1 MGEDFIPS
9 PFFYF
14 YKTNKLD
21 IRILCNILKPKILG
35 IFTFLKSKIFGRRDN
50 LFKKLPSLINF
61 PKMEEEI
68 LKFWKDNDIFKKSLE
83 IRKGSPRFN
92 FYEGP
97 PTANGKPH
105 AGHVLPRI
113 YKDLFPRYKTMQGFY
128 VPRKAGWDTHG
139 LPVELEVEKELG
151 INSKQEIEK
160 YGIEEFN
167 KKCKESVFRYE
178 KEWRNFTERIGF
190 WIDMDN
196 PYITLSNDYIESV
209 WWLLKKIWEKGL
221 LYRGHKI
228 VPWCPRCETAL
239 SDHEVAQGYKE
250 TEDPSIYVKFKVK
263 DQENTYFLAW
273 TTTPWT
279 LISNV
284 ALAVHPEEDY
294 VKLKINDE
302 YYILAEKRIPYV
314 FHETNYEIV
323 ETKKGKELE
332 RIHYEPLFTF
342 LPIDKDSHYVVLGE
356 FVTLED
362 GTGIVHI
369 APAFG
374 DEDFQVGKKYDLPF
388 LQPVD
393 QNGRFIK
400 EVTPWA
406 GMFIKKADPL
416 IIENLKERNLL
427 YKEEKYTHTYPF
439 CWRCD
444 TPLIYYARASW
455 YIKTT
460 AVKENLIKNN
470 KKINWYPEYIKDG
483 RFGNWLANNI
493 DWSLSRERYWG
504 TPLPIW
510 ICDSCGHEECIGS
523 YKELGIEN
531 MENFDP
537 HKPYIDKIT
546 LKCPKCDGVMH
557 RVPEVIDCWFDSGA
571 MPVAQWHYPFENEE
585 EFKASFPADFI
596 CEAIDQTR
604 GWFYSLLAISTLV
617 FDQPAYKNVLV
628 TELVLDEKGE
638 KMSKHK
644 GNVVD
649 PWLILNKYGADA
661 LRWYIFTVSPPWVPL
676 RFSPDSVNEAL
687 KKFLLTLWNTVSFFS
702 IYAEI
707 DQFDPNENSIPFSEL
722 EDLSDIWLISK
733 LNSLIIKVKEE
744 MEKFNATTAARAI
757 QSFVIDD
764 LSNWYIRLNRER
776 FWKSEKD
783 KDKWSAYTTTFYVL
797 KELSKLL
804 APFIPFTSE
813 KIYQEIVRNV
823 EKNSPESVHLCDY
836 PKENPSL
843 IDKRL
848 EENMDIVR
856 EIVASGR
863 MLRNQANIKI
873 RQPLA
878 KIWIKVDPK
887 LEKDIENLKKYI
899 QQELNIEDV
908 IIGKP
913 EEGEKIL
920 THKEEIFEI
929 SLDTN
934 ITEDLLN
941 KGILREL
948 EHKIQMLRKEA
959 KLDYTDR
966 IKFYYKGSPRIKD
979 ILEKNKSEFAEE
991 ILATEIVEG
1000 YIPEN
1005 TYQKSIKVY
1014 DEEVLIG
1021 FEKV

>member
-1 MGEDFIPS
+1 
-9 PFFYF
+9 
-14 YKTNKLD
+14 
-21 IRILCNILKPKILG
+21 
-35 IFTFLKSKIFGRRDN
+35 
-50 LFKKLPSLINF
+50 
-61 PKMEEEI
+61 MEEEI
-68 LKFWKDNDIFKKSLE
+68 LKFWKDNNTFKKSLE
-83 IRKGSPRFN
+83 NRKGSPRFT

-178 KEWRNFTERIGF
+178 KEWRAFTERIGF

-209 WWLLKKIWEKGL
+209 WWLIKKIWEKGL
-221 LYRGHKI
+221 LYRGYKI

-250 TEDPSIYVKFKVK
+250 TEDPSIFVKFKLK
-263 DQENTYFLAW
+263 DQDNVYLLAW

-294 VKLKINDE
+294 IKIKVENE
-302 YYILAEKRIPYV
+302 YYILAEKRLPYI
-314 FHETNYEIV
+314 FPEETYEVI
-323 ETKKGKELE
+323 ERKKGKELE
-332 RIHYEPLFTF
+332 KNYYEPLFTF
-342 LPIDKDSHYVVLGE
+342 LPVHKDSYYVVLGE

-374 DEDFQVGKKYDLPF
+374 DEDFQIGKKYDLPF

-393 QNGRFIK
+393 QTGKFTK
-400 EVTPWA
+400 EITPWA

-416 IIENLKERNLL
+416 IVEDLKQRNLL
-427 YKEEKYTHTYPF
+427 LKEEKYAHTYPF

-470 KKINWYPEYIKDG
+470 KKINWYPEYIKEG
-483 RFGNWLANNI
+483 RFGNWLENNI

-523 YKELGIEN
+523 YKELGITDTT
-531 MENFDP
+531 NFDP

-546 LKCPKCDGVMH
+546 LKCPKCGGIMY

-585 EFKASFPADFI
+585 EFKVSFPADFI

-617 FDQPAYKNVLV
+617 FDEPAYKNVLV

-661 LRWYIFTVSPPWVPL
+661 LRWYIFTVSPPWIPL
-676 RFSPDSVNEAL
+676 RFSPDAVNESL

-707 DQFDPNENSIPFSEL
+707 DQFNPNLNSVHLKE
-722 EDLSDIWLISK
+722 LSDPSDQWIISR
-733 LNSLIIKVKEE
+733 LNSLIIKVREE
-744 MEKFNATTAARAI
+744 MEKFNATNAARAI

-783 KDKWSAYTTTFYVL
+783 KDKWSAYTVTYTVI
-797 KELSKLL
+797 KELAKLL

-813 KIYQEIVRNV
+813 KIYQEIVRAA
-823 EKNSPESVHLCDY
+823 EKDLPESVHLCDY
-836 PKENPSL
+836 PMENLEL
-843 IDKRL
+843 IDQKL
-848 EENMDIVR
+848 EENMNIVK
-856 EIVASGR
+856 EIVAIGR
-863 MLRNQANIKI
+863 RLRNEANIKI
-873 RQPLA
+873 RQPLS
-878 KIWIKVDPK
+878 KIWVKVDSK

-899 QQELNIEDV
+899 EQELNVEEV
-908 IIGKP
+908 ILEKP
-913 EEGEKIL
+913 EEKEGIL
-920 THKEEIFEI
+920 IHKESTFEI
-929 SLDTN
+929 GLDVTL
-934 ITEDLLN
+934 TEDLLN

-959 KLDYTDR
+959 KLDYADR
-966 IKFYYKGSPRIKD
+966 IRFYYKGSSRIRN
-979 ILEKNKSEFAEE
+979 IIEKNKEEFAEE
-991 ILATEIVEG
+991 ILAIELIEG
-1000 YIPEN
+1000 TIPESAF
-1005 TYQKSIKVY
+1005 QKTIKVY
-1014 DEEVLIG
+1014 DEEISIG

>member
-1 MGEDFIPS
+1 
-9 PFFYF
+9 
-14 YKTNKLD
+14 
-21 IRILCNILKPKILG
+21 
-35 IFTFLKSKIFGRRDN
+35 
-50 LFKKLPSLINF
+50 
-61 PKMEEEI
+61 MEEEI
-68 LKFWKDNDIFKKSLE
+68 IKFWKDNDIFKKSLE

-196 PYITLSNDYIESV
+196 PYITLSNEYIESV

-221 LYRGHKI
+221 LYRGYKI

-250 TEDPSIYVKFKVK
+250 TEDPSIFVKFKVK
-263 DQENTYFLAW
+263 EQENTYFLAW

-294 VKLKINDE
+294 VKLKVNNE
-302 YYILAEKRIPYV
+302 NYILAEKRVPYV
-314 FHETNYEIV
+314 FQETTYEII
-323 ETKKGKELE
+323 EKKKGKELE
-332 RIHYEPLFTF
+332 KIHYEPLFSF
-342 LPIDKDSHYVVLGE
+342 LPIEKDAHYVVLGE

-374 DEDFQVGKKYDLPF
+374 DEDFQIGKKYDLPF

-406 GMFIKKADPL
+406 GIFIKKADPS
-416 IIENLKERNLL
+416 IIDNLKERNLL

-460 AVKENLIKNN
+460 AVKSNLIKNN
-470 KKINWYPEYIKDG
+470 QKINWYPEYIKDG

-531 MENFDP
+531 TENFDP

-546 LKCPKCDGVMH
+546 LKCPKCGGVMH

-676 RFSPDSVNEAL
+676 RFSPDAVNDAL

-707 DQFDPNENSIPFSEL
+707 DQFNPNDNLVPFSEL
-722 EDLSDIWLISK
+722 EDLSDRWLISR

-744 MEKFNATTAARAI
+744 MEKFNATAAARAI

-783 KDKWSAYTTTFYVL
+783 KDKWSAYTTTFHVL

-813 KIYQEIVRNV
+813 KIYQEIVRNTD
-823 EKNSPESVHLCDY
+823 KNNPESVHLCDY
-836 PKENPSL
+836 PKEIPSL
-843 IDKRL
+843 IDKSL

-873 RQPLA
+873 RQPLS

-887 LEKDIENLKKYI
+887 IEKDIEKFKKYI
-899 QQELNIEDV
+899 QQELNIENV
-908 IIGKP
+908 VIGKP
-913 EEGEKIL
+913 EESEKIL
-920 THKEEIFEI
+920 IHKEDNFEI
-929 SLDTN
+929 GLDTN

-966 IKFYYKGSPRIKD
+966 IKLYYKGSNRIKE
-979 ILEKNKSEFAEE
+979 IIERNKLEFAEE
-991 ILATEIVEG
+991 ILATEITEG

-1021 FEKV
+1021 LEKI

>member
-1 MGEDFIPS
+1 M
-9 PFFYF
+9 
-14 YKTNKLD
+14 
-21 IRILCNILKPKILG
+21 
-35 IFTFLKSKIFGRRDN
+35 
-50 LFKKLPSLINF
+50 
-61 PKMEEEI
+61 
-68 LKFWKDNDIFKKSLE
+68 KFWKDKDTFKKSLE

-113 YKDLFPRYKTMQGFY
+113 YKDLFPRYKTMQGYY

-167 KKCKESVFRYE
+167 KKCRESVFRYE
-178 KEWRNFTERIGF
+178 KEWRLFTERIGF

-221 LYRGHKI
+221 LYKGYKI

-250 TEDPSIYVKFKVK
+250 TEDPSIFVKFKIK
-263 DQENTYFLAW
+263 NQDNTYFLAW

-284 ALAVHPEEDY
+284 ALAVHPDEDY
-294 VKLKINDE
+294 VKVKYNNE
-302 YYILAEKRIPYV
+302 YYILAEKRLTYV
-314 FHETNYEIV
+314 FPEGSYEII
-323 ETKKGKELE
+323 ERYKGKDLE
-332 RIHYEPLFTF
+332 KTYYEPLFNF
-342 LPIDKDSHYVVLGE
+342 LPIDKDSHYVVLGD

-374 DEDFQVGKKYDLPF
+374 DEDFQIGKKYDLPF

-393 QNGRFIK
+393 QNGKFIK
-400 EVTPWA
+400 EVEPWA

-416 IIENLKERNLL
+416 IIENLKNRNLL
-427 YKEEKYTHTYPF
+427 FKEEKYLHSYPF

-460 AVKENLIKNN
+460 AVKEDLLRNN
-470 KKINWYPEYIKDG
+470 QKIDWYPEHIKEG

-510 ICDSCGHEECIGS
+510 ICESCGHQECIGS
-523 YKELGIEN
+523 YKELGITYTK
-531 MENFDP
+531 NFDP

-546 LKCPKCDGVMH
+546 LKCPKCGGTMY

-617 FDQPAYKNVLV
+617 FNEPAYKNVLV

-676 RFSPDSVNEAL
+676 RFSPDAVNEAL

-707 DQFDPNENSIPFSEL
+707 DGFDPTKNSIPLENL
-722 EDLSDIWLISK
+722 EDISDRWIISR
-733 LNSLIIKVKEE
+733 LNSLILKVKED
-744 MEKFNATTAARAI
+744 MDKFNATSAARSI

-783 KDKWSAYTTTFYVL
+783 NDKWSAYTTTYTVI
-797 KELSKLL
+797 KELTKLL
-804 APFIPFTSE
+804 APFIPFTTE
-813 KIYQEIVRNV
+813 KIYQEIVRV
-823 EKNSPESVHLCDY
+823 AEKEAPESVHLCDY
-836 PKENPSL
+836 PQGETKY
-843 IDKRL
+843 IDSVL
-848 EENMDIVR
+848 EADMEIVRDIVT
-856 EIVASGR
+856 IGR

-873 RQPLA
+873 RQPLS
-878 KIWIKVDPK
+878 KIWINTKGNK
-887 LEKDIENLKKYI
+887 ENLEKLSKYI
-899 QQELNIEDV
+899 KQELNVNDIIFDRPEVKENILIHEDDNLQV
-908 IIGKP
+908 G
-913 EEGEKIL
+913 L
-920 THKEEIFEI
+920 DI
-929 SLDTN
+929 S
-934 ITEDLLN
+934 ITEDLLK

-959 KLDYTDR
+959 KLDYVDR
-966 IKFYYKGSPRIKD
+966 IKFYYQGSPKIKE
-979 ILEKNKSEFAEE
+979 IIEENNEELLEE
-991 ILATEIVEG
+991 ILAIEIYEG
-1000 YIPEN
+1000 KIPDTAYKKN
-1005 TYQKSIKVY
+1005 IKVY
-1014 DEEVLIG
+1014 DEEILVG

>member
-1 MGEDFIPS
+1 
-9 PFFYF
+9 
-14 YKTNKLD
+14 
-21 IRILCNILKPKILG
+21 
-35 IFTFLKSKIFGRRDN
+35 
-50 LFKKLPSLINF
+50 
-61 PKMEEEI
+61 MEEEI
-68 LKFWKDNDIFKKSLE
+68 MKFWKDKDTFKKSLE

-113 YKDLFPRYKTMQGFY
+113 YKDLFPRYKTMQGYY

-167 KKCKESVFRYE
+167 KKCRESVFRYE
-178 KEWRNFTERIGF
+178 KEWRLFTERIGF

-221 LYRGHKI
+221 LYKGYKI

-250 TEDPSIYVKFKVK
+250 TEDPSIFVKFKIK
-263 DQENTYFLAW
+263 NQDNTYFLAW

-284 ALAVHPEEDY
+284 TLAVHPDEDY
-294 VKLKINDE
+294 VKVKYNNE
-302 YYILAEKRIPYV
+302 YYILAEKRLTYV
-314 FHETNYEIV
+314 FPEGSYEII
-323 ETKKGKELE
+323 ERYKGKDLE
-332 RIHYEPLFTF
+332 KTYYEPLFNF
-342 LPIDKDSHYVVLGE
+342 LPIDKDSHYVVLGD

-374 DEDFQVGKKYDLPF
+374 DEDFQIGKKYDLPF

-393 QNGRFIK
+393 QNGKFIK
-400 EVTPWA
+400 EVEPWA

-416 IIENLKERNLL
+416 IIENLKNRNLL
-427 YKEEKYTHTYPF
+427 FKEEKYLHSYPF

-460 AVKENLIKNN
+460 AVKEDLLRNN
-470 KKINWYPEYIKDG
+470 QKINWYPEHIKEG

-504 TPLPIW
+504 TPLPLW
-510 ICDSCGHEECIGS
+510 ICESCGHQECIGS
-523 YKELGIEN
+523 YKELGITDTK
-531 MENFDP
+531 NFDP

-546 LKCPKCDGVMH
+546 LKCPKCGGTMY

-617 FDQPAYKNVLV
+617 FNEPAYKNVLV

-676 RFSPDSVNEAL
+676 RFSPDAVNEAL

-707 DQFDPNENSIPFSEL
+707 DGFDPTKNSIPLENL
-722 EDLSDIWLISK
+722 EDISDRWIISR
-733 LNSLIIKVKEE
+733 LNSLILKVKED
-744 MEKFNATTAARAI
+744 MDKFNATSAARSI

-783 KDKWSAYTTTFYVL
+783 NDKWSAYTTTYTVI
-797 KELSKLL
+797 KELTKLL
-804 APFIPFTSE
+804 APFIPFTTE
-813 KIYQEIVRNV
+813 KIYQEIVKV
-823 EKNSPESVHLCDY
+823 AEKEAPESVHLCDY
-836 PKENPSL
+836 PQGETKY
-843 IDKRL
+843 IDSVL
-848 EENMDIVR
+848 EADMEIVRDIVT
-856 EIVASGR
+856 IGR

-873 RQPLA
+873 RQPLS
-878 KIWIKVDPK
+878 KIWINTKGNK
-887 LEKDIENLKKYI
+887 ENLEKLSKYI
-899 QQELNIEDV
+899 KQELNVNDIIFDRPEVKENILIHEDDNLQV
-908 IIGKP
+908 G
-913 EEGEKIL
+913 L
-920 THKEEIFEI
+920 DI
-929 SLDTN
+929 S
-934 ITEDLLN
+934 ITEDLLK

-959 KLDYTDR
+959 KLDYVDR
-966 IKFYYKGSPRIKD
+966 IKFYYQGSPKIKE
-979 ILEKNKSEFAEE
+979 IIEENKEELLEE
-991 ILATEIVEG
+991 ILAIEIYEG
-1000 YIPEN
+1000 KIPETAYKKN
-1005 TYQKSIKVY
+1005 IKVY
-1014 DEEVLIG
+1014 DEEILVG

>member
-1 MGEDFIPS
+1 M
-9 PFFYF
+9 
-14 YKTNKLD
+14 
-21 IRILCNILKPKILG
+21 
-35 IFTFLKSKIFGRRDN
+35 
-50 LFKKLPSLINF
+50 FKKLPSLINF
-61 PKMEEEI
+61 PQMEEEI
-68 LKFWKDNDIFKKSLE
+68 MKFWKDRDTFKKSLE

-113 YKDLFPRYKTMQGFY
+113 YKDLFPRYKTMQGYY

-167 KKCKESVFRYE
+167 KKCRESVFRYE
-178 KEWRNFTERIGF
+178 REWRLFTERIGF

-209 WWLLKKIWEKGL
+209 WWLLKKIWERGL
-221 LYRGHKI
+221 LYKGYKI

-250 TEDPSIYVKFKVK
+250 TEDPSIFVKFKIK
-263 DQENTYFLAW
+263 NQNDTYFLAW

-279 LISNV
+279 LISNI
-284 ALAVHPEEDY
+284 ALAVHPDEDY
-294 VKLKINDE
+294 VKVKYNNE
-302 YYILAEKRIPYV
+302 YYILAEKRLTYV
-314 FHETNYEIV
+314 FPEGNYEII
-323 ETKKGKELE
+323 EKYKGKDLE
-332 RIHYEPLFTF
+332 KTYYEPLFNF
-342 LPIDKDSHYVVLGE
+342 LPIDKDSHYVVLGD

-374 DEDFQVGKKYDLPF
+374 DEDFQIGKKYDLPF

-393 QNGRFIK
+393 QNGKFIK
-400 EVTPWA
+400 EVEPWA

-416 IIENLKERNLL
+416 IIENLKNRGLL
-427 YKEEKYTHTYPF
+427 FKEEKYLHSYPF

-460 AVKENLIKNN
+460 AVKEDLLRNN
-470 KKINWYPEYIKDG
+470 QKINWYPEHIKEG

-510 ICDSCGHEECIGS
+510 ICESCGHQECIGS
-523 YKELGIEN
+523 YKELGITDTK
-531 MENFDP
+531 NFDP

-546 LKCPKCDGVMH
+546 LKCPKCGGTMY

-617 FDQPAYKNVLV
+617 FNKPAYNNVLV

-676 RFSPDSVNEAL
+676 RFSPDAVNEAL

-707 DQFDPNENSIPFSEL
+707 DGFDPTQNSISLETL
-722 EDLSDIWLISK
+722 EDVSDRWIISR
-733 LNSLIIKVKEE
+733 LNSLILKVKDD
-744 MEKFNATTAARAI
+744 MDKFNATSAARSI

-783 KDKWSAYTTTFYVL
+783 NDKWSAYTTTYTVI
-797 KELSKLL
+797 KELTKLL
-804 APFIPFTSE
+804 APFIPFTTE
-813 KIYQEIVRNV
+813 KIYQEIVRV
-823 EKNSPESVHLCDY
+823 AEKEAPESVHLCDY
-836 PKENPSL
+836 PQGEIKY
-843 IDKRL
+843 IDPAL
-848 EENMDIVR
+848 EADMEIVR
-856 EIVASGR
+856 NIVTIGR

-873 RQPLA
+873 RQPLS
-878 KIWIKVDPK
+878 KIWINTKGNK
-887 LEKDIENLKKYI
+887 ENLEKLYKYI
-899 QQELNIEDV
+899 KQELNVNDV
-908 IIGKP
+908 IFDNP
-913 EEGEKIL
+913 EAKDNIL
-920 THKEEIFEI
+920 IHQDDNLQVG
-929 SLDTN
+929 LDIT
-934 ITEDLLN
+934 ITEDLLK

-959 KLDYTDR
+959 KLDYADR
-966 IKFYYKGSPRIKD
+966 IKFYYQGSPKIKE
-979 ILEKNKSEFAEE
+979 IIEENKEELSEE
-991 ILATEIVEG
+991 ILAIEIHEG
-1000 YIPEN
+1000 EIPDTAYKKN
-1005 TYQKSIKVY
+1005 IKVY
-1014 DEEVLIG
+1014 DEEILVG
-1021 FEKV
+1021 FEKL

>member
-1 MGEDFIPS
+1 M
-9 PFFYF
+9 
-14 YKTNKLD
+14 
-21 IRILCNILKPKILG
+21 
-35 IFTFLKSKIFGRRDN
+35 
-50 LFKKLPSLINF
+50 FKKLPSLINF
-61 PKMEEEI
+61 PEMEEEI
-68 LKFWKDNDIFKKSLE
+68 LKFWKDNDTFKKSLE

-113 YKDLFPRYKTMQGFY
+113 YKDLFPRYKTMQGYY

-151 INSKQEIEK
+151 LNSKQDIEK
-160 YGIEEFN
+160 YGVEEFN

-178 KEWRNFTERIGF
+178 REWRRFTERIGF

-209 WWLLKKIWEKGL
+209 WWLIKKIWEKGL
-221 LYRGHKI
+221 LYKGYKI

-250 TEDPSIYVKFKVK
+250 TEDPSIFVKFRVK

-284 ALAVHPEEDY
+284 ALAVHPEEEY
-294 VKLKINDE
+294 VKVKHNNE
-302 YYILAEKRIPYV
+302 YYILAEKRLPYI
-314 FHETNYEIV
+314 FEEGTYEIV
-323 ETKKGKELE
+323 EKKKGKEIE
-332 RIHYEPLFTF
+332 KAYYEPLFTF
-342 LPIDKDSHYVVLGE
+342 LPVDKDAYYVVLGD

-374 DEDFQVGKKYDLPF
+374 DEDFQLGKKYDLPF

-393 QNGRFIK
+393 QNGKFIK
-400 EVTPWA
+400 EIKPWA

-416 IIENLKERNLL
+416 IIEYLKERNLL
-427 YKEEKYTHTYPF
+427 LKEEKYTHTYPF

-444 TPLIYYARASW
+444 TPLIYYARSSW

-460 AVKENLIKNN
+460 AIKEDLLNN
-470 KKINWYPEYIKDG
+470 NRKINWYPEHIKEG

-493 DWSLSRERYWG
+493 DWALSRERYWG

-510 ICDSCGHEECIGS
+510 VCDSCGHEECIGS
-523 YKELGIEN
+523 YEELGITDTK
-531 MENFDP
+531 NFDP
-537 HKPYIDKIT
+537 HKPYIDQIT
-546 LKCPKCDGVMH
+546 LKCPKCGGTMH

-571 MPVAQWHYPFENEE
+571 MPVAQWHYPFENQE

-617 FDQPAYKNVLV
+617 FNEPAYKNVLV

-649 PWLILNKYGADA
+649 PWIILNKYGADA

-676 RFSPDSVNEAL
+676 RFAPDAVNEAL

-707 DQFDPNENSIPFSEL
+707 DGFDPNSHFVPFNEL
-722 EDLSDIWLISK
+722 EDHSDKWIISR
-733 LNSLIIKVKEE
+733 LNSLIVKVKND
-744 MEKFNATTAARAI
+744 MENFNATQAARSI

-783 KDKWSAYTTTFYVL
+783 KDKWTAYTVTYTVI
-797 KELSKLL
+797 KELSKLI
-804 APFIPFTSE
+804 APFIPFTAE
-813 KIYQEIVRNV
+813 KIYQEIVRV
-823 EKNSPESVHLCDY
+823 AEKDSPESVHLCDY
-836 PKENPSL
+836 PEEAKEL
-843 IDKRL
+843 IDTTL
-848 EENMDIVR
+848 EENMEIIK
-856 EIVASGR
+856 EIVTAGR

-873 RQPLA
+873 RQPLS

-887 LEKDIENLKKYI
+887 LEKDIEALKKYV
-899 QQELNIEDV
+899 QQELNVEEV
-908 IIGKP
+908 IMGSAESK
-913 EEGEKIL
+913 EGVL
-920 THKEEIFEI
+920 YHKEDAFEI
-929 SLDTN
+929 ELDTKL
-934 ITEDLLN
+934 TEELLN

-966 IKFYYKGSPRIKD
+966 IKFYYEGSQRIKN
-979 ILEKNKSEFAEE
+979 IIENNKEEFAEE
-991 ILATEIVEG
+991 ILAIEIKEG
-1000 YIPEN
+1000 NMPDSAYKKN
-1005 TYQKSIKVY
+1005 IKVY
-1014 DEEVLIG
+1014 DEELTVG
-1021 FEKV
+1021 FEKA

>member
-1 MGEDFIPS
+1 M
-9 PFFYF
+9 
-14 YKTNKLD
+14 
-21 IRILCNILKPKILG
+21 
-35 IFTFLKSKIFGRRDN
+35 
-50 LFKKLPSLINF
+50 
-61 PKMEEEI
+61 
-68 LKFWKDNDIFKKSLE
+68 KFWKDKDTFKKSLE

-113 YKDLFPRYKTMQGFY
+113 YKDLFPRYKTMQGYY

-167 KKCKESVFRYE
+167 KKCRESVFRYE
-178 KEWRNFTERIGF
+178 KEWRLFTERIGF

-221 LYRGHKI
+221 LYKGYKI

-250 TEDPSIYVKFKVK
+250 TEDPSIFVKFKIK
-263 DQENTYFLAW
+263 NQDNTYFLAW

-284 ALAVHPEEDY
+284 ALAVHPDEDY
-294 VKLKINDE
+294 VKVKYNNE
-302 YYILAEKRIPYV
+302 YYILAEKRLTYV
-314 FHETNYEIV
+314 FPEGSYEII
-323 ETKKGKELE
+323 ERYKGKDLE
-332 RIHYEPLFTF
+332 KTYYEPLFNF

-374 DEDFQVGKKYDLPF
+374 DEDFQIGKKYDLPF

-393 QNGRFIK
+393 QNGKFIK
-400 EVTPWA
+400 EVEPWA
-406 GMFIKKADPL
+406 GIFIKKADPL
-416 IIENLKERNLL
+416 IIENLKNRNLL
-427 YKEEKYTHTYPF
+427 FKEEKYLHSYPF

-460 AVKENLIKNN
+460 AVKEELLRNN
-470 KKINWYPEYIKDG
+470 QKINWYPEHIKEG

-510 ICDSCGHEECIGS
+510 ICESCGHQECIGS
-523 YKELGIEN
+523 YKELGITDTK
-531 MENFDP
+531 NFDP

-546 LKCPKCDGVMH
+546 LKCPKCGSTMY

-617 FDQPAYKNVLV
+617 FNEPAYKNVLV

-676 RFSPDSVNEAL
+676 RFSPDAVNEAL

-707 DQFDPNENSIPFSEL
+707 DGFDPTKNSIPLENL
-722 EDLSDIWLISK
+722 EDISDRWIISR
-733 LNSLIIKVKEE
+733 LNSLILKVKED
-744 MEKFNATTAARAI
+744 MDKFNATSAARSI

-783 KDKWSAYTTTFYVL
+783 NDKWSAYTTTYTVI
-797 KELSKLL
+797 KELTKLL
-804 APFIPFTSE
+804 APFIPFTTE
-813 KIYQEIVRNV
+813 KIYQEIVRV
-823 EKNSPESVHLCDY
+823 AEKEAPESVHLCDY
-836 PKENPSL
+836 PQEETKY
-843 IDKRL
+843 IDSVL
-848 EENMDIVR
+848 EADMEIVRDIVT
-856 EIVASGR
+856 IGR

-873 RQPLA
+873 RQPLS
-878 KIWIKVDPK
+878 KIWINTKGNK
-887 LEKDIENLKKYI
+887 ENLEKLSKYI
-899 QQELNIEDV
+899 KQELNVND
-908 IIGKP
+908 IIFDKP
-913 EEGEKIL
+913 EVKENIL
-920 THKEEIFEI
+920 IHEDDNLQVGLDI
-929 SLDTN
+929 S
-934 ITEDLLN
+934 ITEDLLK

-959 KLDYTDR
+959 KLDYVDR
-966 IKFYYKGSPRIKD
+966 IKFYYQGSPKIKE
-979 ILEKNKSEFAEE
+979 IIEENKEELLEE
-991 ILATEIVEG
+991 ILAIEIYEG
-1000 YIPEN
+1000 KIPDTAYKKN
-1005 TYQKSIKVY
+1005 IKVY
-1014 DEEVLIG
+1014 DEEILVG

>member
-1 MGEDFIPS
+1 
-9 PFFYF
+9 
-14 YKTNKLD
+14 
-21 IRILCNILKPKILG
+21 
-35 IFTFLKSKIFGRRDN
+35 

-61 PKMEEEI
+61 PQMEEEI
-68 LKFWKDNDIFKKSLE
+68 MKFWKDRDTFKKSLE

-113 YKDLFPRYKTMQGFY
+113 YKDLFPRYKTMQGYY

-167 KKCKESVFRYE
+167 KKCRESVFRYE
-178 KEWRNFTERIGF
+178 REWRLFTERIGF

-209 WWLLKKIWEKGL
+209 WWLLKKIWERGL
-221 LYRGHKI
+221 LYKGYKI

-250 TEDPSIYVKFKVK
+250 TEDPSIFVKFKIK
-263 DQENTYFLAW
+263 NQNDTYFLAW

-279 LISNV
+279 LISNI
-284 ALAVHPEEDY
+284 ALAVHPDEDY
-294 VKLKINDE
+294 VKVKYNNE
-302 YYILAEKRIPYV
+302 YYILAEKRLTYV
-314 FHETNYEIV
+314 FPEGNYEII
-323 ETKKGKELE
+323 EKYKGKDLE
-332 RIHYEPLFTF
+332 KTYYEPLFNF
-342 LPIDKDSHYVVLGE
+342 LPIDKDSHYVVLGD

-374 DEDFQVGKKYDLPF
+374 DEDFQIGKKYDLPF

-393 QNGRFIK
+393 QNGKFIK
-400 EVTPWA
+400 EVEPWA

-416 IIENLKERNLL
+416 IIENLKNRGLL
-427 YKEEKYTHTYPF
+427 FKEEKYLHSYPF

-460 AVKENLIKNN
+460 AVKEDLLRNN
-470 KKINWYPEYIKDG
+470 QKINWYPEHIKEG

-510 ICDSCGHEECIGS
+510 ICESCGHQECIGS
-523 YKELGIEN
+523 YKELGITDTK
-531 MENFDP
+531 NFDP

-546 LKCPKCDGVMH
+546 LKCPKCGGTMY

-617 FDQPAYKNVLV
+617 FNKPAYNNVLV

-676 RFSPDSVNEAL
+676 RFSPDAVNEAL

-707 DQFDPNENSIPFSEL
+707 DGFDPTQNSISLETL
-722 EDLSDIWLISK
+722 EDVSDRWIISR
-733 LNSLIIKVKEE
+733 LNSLILKVKDD
-744 MEKFNATTAARAI
+744 MDKFNATSAARSI

-783 KDKWSAYTTTFYVL
+783 NDKWSAYTTTYTVI
-797 KELSKLL
+797 KELTKLL
-804 APFIPFTSE
+804 APFIPFTTE
-813 KIYQEIVRNV
+813 KIYQEIVRV
-823 EKNSPESVHLCDY
+823 AEKEAPESVHLCDY
-836 PKENPSL
+836 PQGEIKY
-843 IDKRL
+843 IDPAL
-848 EENMDIVR
+848 EADMEIVR
-856 EIVASGR
+856 NIVTIGR

-873 RQPLA
+873 RQPLS
-878 KIWIKVDPK
+878 KIWINTKGNK
-887 LEKDIENLKKYI
+887 ENLEKLYKYI
-899 QQELNIEDV
+899 KQELNVNDV
-908 IIGKP
+908 IFDNP
-913 EEGEKIL
+913 EAKDNIL
-920 THKEEIFEI
+920 IHQDDNLQVG
-929 SLDTN
+929 LDIT
-934 ITEDLLN
+934 ITEDLLK

-959 KLDYTDR
+959 KLDYADR
-966 IKFYYKGSPRIKD
+966 IKFYYQGSPKIKE
-979 ILEKNKSEFAEE
+979 IIEENKEELSEE
-991 ILATEIVEG
+991 ILAIEIHEG
-1000 YIPEN
+1000 EIPDTAYKKN
-1005 TYQKSIKVY
+1005 IKVY
-1014 DEEVLIG
+1014 DEEILVG
-1021 FEKV
+1021 FEKL

>member
-1 MGEDFIPS
+1 
-9 PFFYF
+9 
-14 YKTNKLD
+14 
-21 IRILCNILKPKILG
+21 
-35 IFTFLKSKIFGRRDN
+35 
-50 LFKKLPSLINF
+50 
-61 PKMEEEI
+61 MEEEI
-68 LKFWKDNDIFKKSLE
+68 LKFWKDNDTFKKSLE

-113 YKDLFPRYKTMQGFY
+113 YKDLFPRYKTMRGYY

-151 INSKQEIEK
+151 LNSKQDIEK

-178 KEWRNFTERIGF
+178 KEWRRFTERIGF

-221 LYRGHKI
+221 LYKGYKI

-250 TEDPSIYVKFKVK
+250 TEDPSIFVKFKIRN
-263 DQENTYFLAW
+263 QENTYFLAW

-284 ALAVHPEEDY
+284 ALAVHPDEDY
-294 VKLKINDE
+294 VKIKYSDK
-302 YYILAEKRIPYV
+302 YYILAEKRLPHV
-314 FHETNYEIV
+314 FEEGSYEII
-323 ETKKGKELE
+323 EKKKGKELE
-332 RIHYEPLFTF
+332 KTYYEPLFSF
-342 LPIDKDSHYVVLGE
+342 IPVDKEAYYVVLGD

-374 DEDFQVGKKYDLPF
+374 DEDFQLGKKYDLPF

-393 QNGRFIK
+393 QNGKFIK
-400 EVTPWA
+400 DITPWA
-406 GMFIKKADPL
+406 GMFIKNADPL
-416 IIENLKERNLL
+416 IIQNLQERNLL
-427 YKEEKYTHTYPF
+427 FKAEKYLHSYPF

-455 YIKTT
+455 YIRTT
-460 AVKENLIKNN
+460 AVKEDLINN
-470 KKINWYPEYIKDG
+470 NRKINWYPEYIKEG

-493 DWSLSRERYWG
+493 DWALSRERYWG

-510 ICDSCGHEECIGS
+510 ICDSCGHQECIGS
-523 YKELGIEN
+523 FKELGITDTK
-531 MENFDP
+531 NFDP
-537 HKPYIDKIT
+537 HKPYIDQIT
-546 LKCPKCDGVMH
+546 LKCPKCGGTMH

-571 MPVAQWHYPFENEE
+571 MPVAQWHYPFENED

-617 FDQPAYKNVLV
+617 FNEPAYKNVLV

-676 RFSPDSVNEAL
+676 RFAPDAVNEAL
-687 KKFLLTLWNTVSFFS
+687 RKFLLTLWNTVSFFS

-707 DQFDPNENSIPFSEL
+707 DGYDPNQHSISLKEL
-722 EDLSDIWLISK
+722 EDLSDKWLISR
-733 LNSLIIKVKEE
+733 LNSLIAKVKND
-744 MEKFNATTAARAI
+744 MENFNATQAARAI

-783 KDKWSAYTTTFYVL
+783 KDKWAAYTVTYTVI
-797 KELSKLL
+797 KELTKLI
-804 APFIPFTSE
+804 APFIPFTAE
-813 KIYQEIVRNV
+813 KIYQEVIRVA

-836 PKENPSL
+836 PNEINEL
-843 IDKRL
+843 IDNTL
-848 EENMDIVR
+848 EENMEIIR
-856 EIVASGR
+856 EIVTAGR

-873 RQPLA
+873 RQPLSRL
-878 KIWIKVDPK
+878 WIKVDSRI
-887 LEKDIENLKKYI
+887 EKDIELLKKYV
-899 QQELNIEDV
+899 QQELNIEEI
-908 IIGKP
+908 IIGTP
-913 EEGEKIL
+913 ENRDGIIH
-920 THKEEIFEI
+920 HKEEFFEI
-929 SLDTN
+929 ALDTN
-934 ITEDLLN
+934 LSEELLN

-948 EHKIQMLRKEA
+948 EHKVQMLRKEA

-966 IKFYYKGSPRIKD
+966 IKFYYKGSERIKN
-979 ILEKNKSEFAEE
+979 IIENNKEELAEE
-991 ILATEIVEG
+991 ILAVEIRESD
-1000 YIPEN
+1000 IPESIYKKN
-1005 TYQKSIKVY
+1005 IKVY
-1014 DEEVLIG
+1014 DEEITVG
-1021 FEKV
+1021 FEKA

>member
-1 MGEDFIPS
+1 
-9 PFFYF
+9 
-14 YKTNKLD
+14 L
-21 IRILCNILKPKILG
+21 RALR
-35 IFTFLKSKIFGRRDN
+35 FGRRDI

-61 PKMEEEI
+61 PEMEEEI
-68 LKFWKDNDIFKKSLE
+68 LKFWKDNDTFKKSLE

-113 YKDLFPRYKTMQGFY
+113 YKDLFPRYKTMQGYY

-151 INSKQEIEK
+151 LNSKQDIEK
-160 YGIEEFN
+160 YGVEEFN

-178 KEWRNFTERIGF
+178 REWRRFTERIGF

-209 WWLLKKIWEKGL
+209 WWLIKKIWEKGL
-221 LYRGHKI
+221 LYKGYKI

-250 TEDPSIYVKFKVK
+250 TEDPSIFVKFRVK

-284 ALAVHPEEDY
+284 ALAVHPEEEY
-294 VKLKINDE
+294 VKVKHNNE
-302 YYILAEKRIPYV
+302 YYILAEKRLPYI
-314 FHETNYEIV
+314 FEEGTYEIV
-323 ETKKGKELE
+323 EKKKGKEIE
-332 RIHYEPLFTF
+332 KAYYEPLFTF
-342 LPIDKDSHYVVLGE
+342 LPVDKDAYYVVLGD

-374 DEDFQVGKKYDLPF
+374 DEDFQLGKKYDLPF

-393 QNGRFIK
+393 QNGKFIK
-400 EVTPWA
+400 EIKPWA

-416 IIENLKERNLL
+416 IIEYLKERNLL
-427 YKEEKYTHTYPF
+427 LKEEKYTHTYPF

-444 TPLIYYARASW
+444 TPLIYYARSSW

-460 AVKENLIKNN
+460 AIKEDLLNN
-470 KKINWYPEYIKDG
+470 NRKINWYPEHIKEG

-493 DWSLSRERYWG
+493 DWALSRERYWG

-510 ICDSCGHEECIGS
+510 VCDSCGHEECIGS
-523 YKELGIEN
+523 YEELGITDTK
-531 MENFDP
+531 NFDP
-537 HKPYIDKIT
+537 HKPYIDQIT
-546 LKCPKCDGVMH
+546 LKCPKCGGTMH

-571 MPVAQWHYPFENEE
+571 MPVAQWHYPFENQE

-617 FDQPAYKNVLV
+617 FNEPAYKNVLV

-649 PWLILNKYGADA
+649 PWIILNKYGADA

-676 RFSPDSVNEAL
+676 RFAPDAVNEAL

-707 DQFDPNENSIPFSEL
+707 DGFDPNSHFVPFNEL
-722 EDLSDIWLISK
+722 EDHSDKWIISR
-733 LNSLIIKVKEE
+733 LNSLIVKVKND
-744 MEKFNATTAARAI
+744 MENFNATQAARSI

-783 KDKWSAYTTTFYVL
+783 KDKWTAYTVTYTVI
-797 KELSKLL
+797 KELSKLI
-804 APFIPFTSE
+804 APFIPFTAE
-813 KIYQEIVRNV
+813 KIYQEIVRV
-823 EKNSPESVHLCDY
+823 AEKNSPESVHLCDY
-836 PKENPSL
+836 PEEAKEL
-843 IDKRL
+843 IDTTL
-848 EENMDIVR
+848 EENMEIIK
-856 EIVASGR
+856 EIVTAGR

-873 RQPLA
+873 RQPLS

-887 LEKDIENLKKYI
+887 LEKDIEALKKYV
-899 QQELNIEDV
+899 QQELNVEEV
-908 IIGKP
+908 IMGSAESK
-913 EEGEKIL
+913 EGVL
-920 THKEEIFEI
+920 YHKEDAFEI
-929 SLDTN
+929 ELDTKL
-934 ITEDLLN
+934 TEELLN

-966 IKFYYKGSPRIKD
+966 IKFYYEGSQRIKN
-979 ILEKNKSEFAEE
+979 IIENNKEEFAEE
-991 ILATEIVEG
+991 ILAIEIKEG
-1000 YIPEN
+1000 NMPDSAYKKN
-1005 TYQKSIKVY
+1005 IKVY
-1014 DEEVLIG
+1014 DEELTVG
-1021 FEKV
+1021 FEKA

>member
-1 MGEDFIPS
+1 M
-9 PFFYF
+9 
-14 YKTNKLD
+14 
-21 IRILCNILKPKILG
+21 
-35 IFTFLKSKIFGRRDN
+35 
-50 LFKKLPSLINF
+50 
-61 PKMEEEI
+61 
-68 LKFWKDNDIFKKSLE
+68 KFWKDKDTFKKSLE

-113 YKDLFPRYKTMQGFY
+113 YKDLFPRYKTMQGYY

-167 KKCKESVFRYE
+167 KKCRESVFRYE
-178 KEWRNFTERIGF
+178 KEWRLFTERIGF

-221 LYRGHKI
+221 LYKGYKI

-250 TEDPSIYVKFKVK
+250 TEDPSIFVKFKIK
-263 DQENTYFLAW
+263 NQDNTYFLAW

-284 ALAVHPEEDY
+284 ALAVHPDEDY
-294 VKLKINDE
+294 VKVKYNNE
-302 YYILAEKRIPYV
+302 YYILAEKRLTYV
-314 FHETNYEIV
+314 FPEGSYEII
-323 ETKKGKELE
+323 ERYKGKDLE
-332 RIHYEPLFTF
+332 KTYYEPLFNF
-342 LPIDKDSHYVVLGE
+342 LPIDKDSHYVVLGD

-374 DEDFQVGKKYDLPF
+374 DEDFQIGKKYDLPF

-393 QNGRFIK
+393 QNGKFIK
-400 EVTPWA
+400 EVEPWA

-416 IIENLKERNLL
+416 IIENLKNRNLL
-427 YKEEKYTHTYPF
+427 FKEEKYLHSYPF

-460 AVKENLIKNN
+460 AVKEELLRNN
-470 KKINWYPEYIKDG
+470 QKINWYPEHIKEG

-510 ICDSCGHEECIGS
+510 ICESCGHQECIGS
-523 YKELGIEN
+523 YKELGITDTK
-531 MENFDP
+531 NFDP

-546 LKCPKCDGVMH
+546 LKCPKCGSTMY

-617 FDQPAYKNVLV
+617 FNEPAYKNVLV

-676 RFSPDSVNEAL
+676 RFSPDAVNEAL

-707 DQFDPNENSIPFSEL
+707 DGFDPTKNSIPLENL
-722 EDLSDIWLISK
+722 EDISDRWIISR
-733 LNSLIIKVKEE
+733 LNSLILKVKED
-744 MEKFNATTAARAI
+744 MDKFNATSAARSI

-783 KDKWSAYTTTFYVL
+783 NDKWSAYTTTYTVI
-797 KELSKLL
+797 KELTKLL
-804 APFIPFTSE
+804 APFIPFTTE
-813 KIYQEIVRNV
+813 KIYQEIVRV
-823 EKNSPESVHLCDY
+823 AEKEAPESVHLCDY
-836 PKENPSL
+836 PQGETKY
-843 IDKRL
+843 IDSVL
-848 EENMDIVR
+848 EADMEIVRDIVT
-856 EIVASGR
+856 IGR

-873 RQPLA
+873 RQPLS
-878 KIWIKVDPK
+878 KIWINTKGNK
-887 LEKDIENLKKYI
+887 ENLEKLSKYI
-899 QQELNIEDV
+899 KQELNVNDIIFYRPEVKENILIHEDDNLQV
-908 IIGKP
+908 G
-913 EEGEKIL
+913 L
-920 THKEEIFEI
+920 DI
-929 SLDTN
+929 S
-934 ITEDLLN
+934 ITEDLLK

-959 KLDYTDR
+959 KLDYVDR
-966 IKFYYKGSPRIKD
+966 IKFYYQGSPKIKE
-979 ILEKNKSEFAEE
+979 IIEENKEELLEE
-991 ILATEIVEG
+991 ILAIEIYEG
-1000 YIPEN
+1000 KIPDTAYKKN
-1005 TYQKSIKVY
+1005 IKVY
-1014 DEEVLIG
+1014 DEEILVG

>member
-1 MGEDFIPS
+1 
-9 PFFYF
+9 
-14 YKTNKLD
+14 
-21 IRILCNILKPKILG
+21 
-35 IFTFLKSKIFGRRDN
+35 
-50 LFKKLPSLINF
+50 
-61 PKMEEEI
+61 MEEEI
-68 LKFWKDNDIFKKSLE
+68 IKFWKDNDIFKKSLE

-196 PYITLSNDYIESV
+196 PYITLSNEYIESV
-209 WWLLKKIWEKGL
+209 WWLLKKIWDKGL
-221 LYRGHKI
+221 LYRGYKI

-250 TEDPSIYVKFKVK
+250 TEDPSIFVKFKVK
-263 DQENTYFLAW
+263 EQENTYFLAW

-294 VKLKINDE
+294 VKLKVNNE
-302 YYILAEKRIPYV
+302 NYILAEKRVPYV
-314 FHETNYEIV
+314 FQETTYEII
-323 ETKKGKELE
+323 EKKKGKELE
-332 RIHYEPLFTF
+332 KIHYEPLFSF
-342 LPIDKDSHYVVLGE
+342 LPIEKDAHYVVLGE

-374 DEDFQVGKKYDLPF
+374 DEDFQIGKKYDLPF

-406 GMFIKKADPL
+406 GIFIKKADPS
-416 IIENLKERNLL
+416 IIDNLKERNLL

-460 AVKENLIKNN
+460 AVKSNLIKNN
-470 KKINWYPEYIKDG
+470 QKINWYPEYIKDG

-531 MENFDP
+531 TENFDP

-546 LKCPKCDGVMH
+546 LKCPKCGGVMH

-585 EFKASFPADFI
+585 EFKTSFPADFI

-676 RFSPDSVNEAL
+676 RFSPDAVNDAL

-707 DQFDPNENSIPFSEL
+707 DQFNPNDNFVPFSEL
-722 EDLSDIWLISK
+722 EDLSDRWLISR

-744 MEKFNATTAARAI
+744 MEKFNATAAARAI

-783 KDKWSAYTTTFYVL
+783 KDKWSAYTTTFHVL

-813 KIYQEIVRNV
+813 KIYQEIVRNTD
-823 EKNSPESVHLCDY
+823 KNNPESVHLCDY
-836 PKENPSL
+836 PKETPSL
-843 IDKRL
+843 IDKSL

-873 RQPLA
+873 RQPLS

-887 LEKDIENLKKYI
+887 IEKDIEKFKKYI
-899 QQELNIEDV
+899 QQELNIENV
-908 IIGKP
+908 VIGKP
-913 EEGEKIL
+913 EESEKIL
-920 THKEEIFEI
+920 IHKEDNFEI
-929 SLDTN
+929 GLDTN

-966 IKFYYKGSPRIKD
+966 IKLYYKGSNRIKE
-979 ILEKNKSEFAEE
+979 IIEENKLEFAEE
-991 ILATEIVEG
+991 ILATEITEG

-1021 FEKV
+1021 LEKI

>member
-1 MGEDFIPS
+1 M
-9 PFFYF
+9 
-14 YKTNKLD
+14 
-21 IRILCNILKPKILG
+21 
-35 IFTFLKSKIFGRRDN
+35 
-50 LFKKLPSLINF
+50 FKKLPSLINF
-61 PKMEEEI
+61 PEMEEEI
-68 LKFWKDNDIFKKSLE
+68 LKFWKDNDTFKKSLE

-113 YKDLFPRYKTMQGFY
+113 YKDLFPRYKTMQGYY

-151 INSKQEIEK
+151 LNSKQDIEK
-160 YGIEEFN
+160 YGVEEFN

-178 KEWRNFTERIGF
+178 REWRRFTERIGF

-209 WWLLKKIWEKGL
+209 WWLIKKIWEKGL
-221 LYRGHKI
+221 LYKGYKI

-250 TEDPSIYVKFKVK
+250 TEDPSIFVKFRVK
-263 DQENTYFLAW
+263 AQENTYFLAW

-284 ALAVHPEEDY
+284 ALAVHPEEEY
-294 VKLKINDE
+294 VKVKHNNE
-302 YYILAEKRIPYV
+302 YYILAEKRLPYI
-314 FHETNYEIV
+314 FEEGTYEIV
-323 ETKKGKELE
+323 EKKKGKEIE
-332 RIHYEPLFTF
+332 KAYYEPLFTF
-342 LPIDKDSHYVVLGE
+342 LPVDKDAYYVVLGD

-374 DEDFQVGKKYDLPF
+374 DEDFQLGKKYDLPF

-393 QNGRFIK
+393 QNGKFIK
-400 EVTPWA
+400 EIKPWA

-416 IIENLKERNLL
+416 IIEYLKERNLL
-427 YKEEKYTHTYPF
+427 LKEEKYTHTYPF

-444 TPLIYYARASW
+444 TPLIYYARSSW

-460 AVKENLIKNN
+460 AIKEDLLNN
-470 KKINWYPEYIKDG
+470 NRKINWYPEHIKEG

-493 DWSLSRERYWG
+493 DWALSRERYWG

-510 ICDSCGHEECIGS
+510 VCDSCGHEECIGS
-523 YKELGIEN
+523 YEELGITDTK
-531 MENFDP
+531 NFDP
-537 HKPYIDKIT
+537 HKPYIDQIT
-546 LKCPKCDGVMH
+546 LKCPKCGGTMH

-571 MPVAQWHYPFENEE
+571 MPVAQWHYPFENQE

-617 FDQPAYKNVLV
+617 FNEPAYKNVLV

-649 PWLILNKYGADA
+649 PWIILNKYGADA

-676 RFSPDSVNEAL
+676 RFAPDAVNEAL

-707 DQFDPNENSIPFSEL
+707 DGFDPNSHFVPFNEL
-722 EDLSDIWLISK
+722 EDHSDKWIISR
-733 LNSLIIKVKEE
+733 LNSLIVKVKND
-744 MEKFNATTAARAI
+744 MENFNATQAARSI

-783 KDKWSAYTTTFYVL
+783 KDKWTAYTVTYTVI
-797 KELSKLL
+797 KELSKLI
-804 APFIPFTSE
+804 APFIPFTAE
-813 KIYQEIVRNV
+813 KIYQEIVRV
-823 EKNSPESVHLCDY
+823 AEKNSPESVHLCDY
-836 PKENPSL
+836 PEEAKEL
-843 IDKRL
+843 IDTTL
-848 EENMDIVR
+848 EENMEIIK
-856 EIVASGR
+856 EIVTAGR

-873 RQPLA
+873 RQPLS

-887 LEKDIENLKKYI
+887 LEKDIEALKKYV
-899 QQELNIEDV
+899 QQELNVEEV
-908 IIGKP
+908 IMGSAESK
-913 EEGEKIL
+913 EGVL
-920 THKEEIFEI
+920 YHKEDAFEI
-929 SLDTN
+929 ELDTKL
-934 ITEDLLN
+934 TEELLN

-966 IKFYYKGSPRIKD
+966 IKFYYEGSQRIKN
-979 ILEKNKSEFAEE
+979 IIENNKEEFAEE
-991 ILATEIVEG
+991 ILAIEIKEG
-1000 YIPEN
+1000 NMPDSAYKKN
-1005 TYQKSIKVY
+1005 IKVY
-1014 DEEVLIG
+1014 DEELTVG
-1021 FEKV
+1021 FEKA

>member
-1 MGEDFIPS
+1 M
-9 PFFYF
+9 
-14 YKTNKLD
+14 
-21 IRILCNILKPKILG
+21 
-35 IFTFLKSKIFGRRDN
+35 
-50 LFKKLPSLINF
+50 FKKLPSLINF
-61 PKMEEEI
+61 PEMEEEI
-68 LKFWKDNDIFKKSLE
+68 LKFWKDNDTFKKSLE

-113 YKDLFPRYKTMQGFY
+113 YKDLFPRYKTMQGYY

-151 INSKQEIEK
+151 LNSKQDIEK
-160 YGIEEFN
+160 YGVEEFN

-178 KEWRNFTERIGF
+178 REWRRFTERIGF

-209 WWLLKKIWEKGL
+209 WWLIKKIWEKGL
-221 LYRGHKI
+221 LYKGYKI

-250 TEDPSIYVKFKVK
+250 TEDPSIFVKFRVK

-284 ALAVHPEEDY
+284 ALAVHPEEEY
-294 VKLKINDE
+294 VKVKHNNE
-302 YYILAEKRIPYV
+302 YYILAEKRLPYI
-314 FHETNYEIV
+314 FEEGTYEIV
-323 ETKKGKELE
+323 EKKKGKEIE
-332 RIHYEPLFTF
+332 KAYYEPLFTF
-342 LPIDKDSHYVVLGE
+342 LPVDKDAYYVVLGD

-374 DEDFQVGKKYDLPF
+374 DEDFQLGKKYDLPF

-393 QNGRFIK
+393 QNGKFIK
-400 EVTPWA
+400 EIKPWA

-416 IIENLKERNLL
+416 IIEYLKERNLL
-427 YKEEKYTHTYPF
+427 LKEEKYTHTYPF

-444 TPLIYYARASW
+444 TPLIYYARSSW

-460 AVKENLIKNN
+460 AIKEDLLNN
-470 KKINWYPEYIKDG
+470 NRKINWYPEHIKEG

-493 DWSLSRERYWG
+493 DWALSRERYWG

-510 ICDSCGHEECIGS
+510 VCDSCGHEECIGS
-523 YKELGIEN
+523 YEELGITDTK
-531 MENFDP
+531 NFDP
-537 HKPYIDKIT
+537 HKPYIDQIT
-546 LKCPKCDGVMH
+546 LKCPKCGGTMH

-571 MPVAQWHYPFENEE
+571 MPVAQWHYPFENQE

-617 FDQPAYKNVLV
+617 FNEPAYKNVLV

-649 PWLILNKYGADA
+649 PWIILNKYGADA

-676 RFSPDSVNEAL
+676 RFAPDAVNEAL

-707 DQFDPNENSIPFSEL
+707 DGFDPNSHFVPFNEL
-722 EDLSDIWLISK
+722 EDHSDKWIISR
-733 LNSLIIKVKEE
+733 LNSLIVKVKND
-744 MEKFNATTAARAI
+744 MENFNATQAARSI

-783 KDKWSAYTTTFYVL
+783 KDKWTAYTVTYTVI
-797 KELSKLL
+797 KELSKLI
-804 APFIPFTSE
+804 APFIPFTAE
-813 KIYQEIVRNV
+813 KIYQEIVRV
-823 EKNSPESVHLCDY
+823 AEKNSPESVHLCDY
-836 PKENPSL
+836 PEEAKEL
-843 IDKRL
+843 IDTTL
-848 EENMDIVR
+848 EENMEIIK
-856 EIVASGR
+856 EIVTAGR

-873 RQPLA
+873 RQPLS

-887 LEKDIENLKKYI
+887 LEKDIEALKKYV
-899 QQELNIEDV
+899 QQELNVEEV
-908 IIGKP
+908 IMGSAESK
-913 EEGEKIL
+913 EGVL
-920 THKEEIFEI
+920 YHKEDAFEI
-929 SLDTN
+929 ELDTKL
-934 ITEDLLN
+934 TEELLN

-966 IKFYYKGSPRIKD
+966 IKFYYEGSQRIKN
-979 ILEKNKSEFAEE
+979 IIENNKEEFAEE
-991 ILATEIVEG
+991 ILAIEIKEG
-1000 YIPEN
+1000 NMPDSAYKKN
-1005 TYQKSIKVY
+1005 IKVY
-1014 DEEVLIG
+1014 DEELTVG
-1021 FEKV
+1021 FEKA

>member
-1 MGEDFIPS
+1 
-9 PFFYF
+9 
-14 YKTNKLD
+14 
-21 IRILCNILKPKILG
+21 
-35 IFTFLKSKIFGRRDN
+35 
-50 LFKKLPSLINF
+50 
-61 PKMEEEI
+61 MEEEI

-221 LYRGHKI
+221 LYKGYKI

-250 TEDPSIYVKFKVK
+250 TEDPSIFVKFKVK

-284 ALAVHPEEDY
+284 ALAVHPEEEY
-294 VKLKINDE
+294 VKLKVNNE

-314 FHETNYEIV
+314 FQEKTYEIV
-323 ETKKGKELE
+323 DKRKGKELE

-342 LPIDKDSHYVVLGE
+342 LPIEKDSHYVVLGD

-374 DEDFQVGKKYDLPF
+374 DEDFQIGKKYDLPF

-393 QNGRFIK
+393 QNGKFIR
-400 EVTPWA
+400 EITPWA
-406 GMFIKKADPL
+406 GIFIKKADPS

-470 KKINWYPEYIKDG
+470 QKINWYPEYIKDG

-523 YKELGIEN
+523 YKELNIEN

-546 LKCPKCDGVMH
+546 LKCPKCGGVMH

-585 EFKASFPADFI
+585 EFKVSFPADFI

-649 PWLILNKYGADA
+649 PWLIINKYGADA

-676 RFSPDSVNEAL
+676 RFSPDAVNEAL

-707 DQFDPNENSIPFSEL
+707 DQFDPEENSVPFSEI
-722 EDLSDIWLISK
+722 EDLSDKWLISK

-744 MEKFNATTAARAI
+744 MEKFNATAAARAI

-776 FWKSEKD
+776 FWKSDKD

-813 KIYQEIVRNV
+813 KIYQEIVRNI
-823 EKNSPESVHLCDY
+823 EKNNPESVHLCDY
-836 PKENPSL
+836 PKENLSL
-843 IDKRL
+843 IDQRL
-848 EENMDIVR
+848 EENMEIVR
-856 EIVASGR
+856 EIVVSGR

-873 RQPLA
+873 RQPLS

-908 IIGKP
+908 VIGEPK
-913 EEGEKIL
+913 EGEKIL

-966 IKFYYKGSPRIKD
+966 IKLYYKGSTRIKD
-979 ILEKNKSEFAEE
+979 IIEKSKSEFLEE
-991 ILATEIVEG
+991 ILATEIIEDYV
-1000 YIPEN
+1000 PEN
-1005 TYQKSIKVY
+1005 IYQKTIKVY
-1014 DEEVLIG
+1014 EEEILIG
-1021 FEKV
+1021 FEKI

>member
-1 MGEDFIPS
+1 
-9 PFFYF
+9 
-14 YKTNKLD
+14 
-21 IRILCNILKPKILG
+21 
-35 IFTFLKSKIFGRRDN
+35 
-50 LFKKLPSLINF
+50 
-61 PKMEEEI
+61 MEEEI
-68 LKFWKDNDIFKKSLE
+68 IKFWKDNDIFKKSLE

-196 PYITLSNDYIESV
+196 PYITLSNEYIESV
-209 WWLLKKIWEKGL
+209 WWLLKKIWDKGL
-221 LYRGHKI
+221 LYRGYKI

-250 TEDPSIYVKFKVK
+250 TEDPSIFVKFKVK
-263 DQENTYFLAW
+263 EQENTYFLAW

-294 VKLKINDE
+294 VKLKVNNE
-302 YYILAEKRIPYV
+302 NYILAEKRVPYV
-314 FHETNYEIV
+314 FQETTYEII
-323 ETKKGKELE
+323 EKKKGKELE
-332 RIHYEPLFTF
+332 KIHYEPLFSF
-342 LPIDKDSHYVVLGE
+342 LPIEKDAHYVVLGE

-374 DEDFQVGKKYDLPF
+374 DEDFQIGKKYDLPF

-400 EVTPWA
+400 EVIPWA
-406 GMFIKKADPL
+406 GIFIKKADPS
-416 IIENLKERNLL
+416 IIDNLKERNLL

-460 AVKENLIKNN
+460 AVKSNLIKNN
-470 KKINWYPEYIKDG
+470 QKINWYPEYIKDG

-531 MENFDP
+531 TENFDP

-546 LKCPKCDGVMH
+546 LKCPKCGGVMH

-676 RFSPDSVNEAL
+676 RFSPDAVNDAL

-707 DQFDPNENSIPFSEL
+707 DQFNPNDNFVPFSEL
-722 EDLSDIWLISK
+722 EDLSDRWLISR

-744 MEKFNATTAARAI
+744 MEKFNATAAARAI

-783 KDKWSAYTTTFYVL
+783 KDKWSAYTTTFHVL

-813 KIYQEIVRNV
+813 KIYQEIVRNTD
-823 EKNSPESVHLCDY
+823 KNNPESVHLCDY
-836 PKENPSL
+836 PKETPSL
-843 IDKRL
+843 IDKSL

-873 RQPLA
+873 RQPLS

-887 LEKDIENLKKYI
+887 IEKDIEKFKKYI
-899 QQELNIEDV
+899 QQELNIENV
-908 IIGKP
+908 VIGKP
-913 EEGEKIL
+913 EESEKIL
-920 THKEEIFEI
+920 IHKEDNLEIG
-929 SLDTN
+929 LDTN

-966 IKFYYKGSPRIKD
+966 IKLYYKGSNRIKE
-979 ILEKNKSEFAEE
+979 IIEENKLEFAEE
-991 ILATEIVEG
+991 ILATEITEG

-1021 FEKV
+1021 LEKI

>member
-1 MGEDFIPS
+1 M
-9 PFFYF
+9 
-14 YKTNKLD
+14 
-21 IRILCNILKPKILG
+21 
-35 IFTFLKSKIFGRRDN
+35 
-50 LFKKLPSLINF
+50 FKKLPSLINF
-61 PKMEEEI
+61 PEMEEEI
-68 LKFWKDNDIFKKSLE
+68 LKFWKDNDTFKKSLE

-113 YKDLFPRYKTMQGFY
+113 YKDLFPRYKTMQGYY

-151 INSKQEIEK
+151 LNSKQDIEK
-160 YGIEEFN
+160 YGVEEFN

-178 KEWRNFTERIGF
+178 REWRRFTERIGF

-209 WWLLKKIWEKGL
+209 WWLIKKIWEKGL
-221 LYRGHKI
+221 LYKGYKI

-250 TEDPSIYVKFKVK
+250 TEDPSIFVKFRVK

-284 ALAVHPEEDY
+284 ALAVHPEEEY
-294 VKLKINDE
+294 VKVKHNNE
-302 YYILAEKRIPYV
+302 YYILAEKRLPYI
-314 FHETNYEIV
+314 FEEGTYEIV
-323 ETKKGKELE
+323 EKKKGKEIE
-332 RIHYEPLFTF
+332 KAYYEPLFTF
-342 LPIDKDSHYVVLGE
+342 LPVDKDAYYVVLGD

-374 DEDFQVGKKYDLPF
+374 DEDFQLGKKYDLPF

-393 QNGRFIK
+393 QNGKFIK
-400 EVTPWA
+400 EIKPWA

-416 IIENLKERNLL
+416 IIEYLKERNLL
-427 YKEEKYTHTYPF
+427 LKEEKYTHTYPF

-444 TPLIYYARASW
+444 TPLIYYARSSW

-460 AVKENLIKNN
+460 AIKEDLLNN
-470 KKINWYPEYIKDG
+470 NRKINWYPEHIKEG

-493 DWSLSRERYWG
+493 DWALSRERYWG

-510 ICDSCGHEECIGS
+510 VCDSCGHEECIGS
-523 YKELGIEN
+523 YEELGITDTK
-531 MENFDP
+531 NFDP
-537 HKPYIDKIT
+537 HKPYIDQIT
-546 LKCPKCDGVMH
+546 LKCPKCGGTMH

-571 MPVAQWHYPFENEE
+571 MPVAQWHYPFENQE

-617 FDQPAYKNVLV
+617 FNEPAYKNVLV

-649 PWLILNKYGADA
+649 PWIILNKYGADA

-676 RFSPDSVNEAL
+676 RFAPDAVNEAL

-707 DQFDPNENSIPFSEL
+707 DGFDPNSHFVPFNEL
-722 EDLSDIWLISK
+722 EDHSDKWIISR
-733 LNSLIIKVKEE
+733 LNSLIVKVKND
-744 MEKFNATTAARAI
+744 MENFNATQAARSI

-783 KDKWSAYTTTFYVL
+783 KDKWTAYTVTYTVI
-797 KELSKLL
+797 KELSKLI
-804 APFIPFTSE
+804 APFIPFTAE
-813 KIYQEIVRNV
+813 KIYQEIVRV
-823 EKNSPESVHLCDY
+823 AEKNSPESVHLCDY
-836 PKENPSL
+836 PEEAKEL
-843 IDKRL
+843 IDTTL
-848 EENMDIVR
+848 EENMEIIK
-856 EIVASGR
+856 EIVTAGR

-873 RQPLA
+873 RQPLS

-887 LEKDIENLKKYI
+887 LEKDIEALKKYV
-899 QQELNIEDV
+899 QQELNVEEV
-908 IIGKP
+908 IIGSAESK
-913 EEGEKIL
+913 EGVL
-920 THKEEIFEI
+920 YHKEDAFEI
-929 SLDTN
+929 ELDTKL
-934 ITEDLLN
+934 TEELLN

-966 IKFYYKGSPRIKD
+966 IKFYYEGSQRIKN
-979 ILEKNKSEFAEE
+979 IIENNKEEFAEE
-991 ILATEIVEG
+991 ILAIEIKEG
-1000 YIPEN
+1000 NMPDSAYKKN
-1005 TYQKSIKVY
+1005 IKVY
-1014 DEEVLIG
+1014 DEELTVG
-1021 FEKV
+1021 FEKA

>member
-1 MGEDFIPS
+1 M
-9 PFFYF
+9 
-14 YKTNKLD
+14 
-21 IRILCNILKPKILG
+21 
-35 IFTFLKSKIFGRRDN
+35 
-50 LFKKLPSLINF
+50 FKKLPSLINF
-61 PKMEEEI
+61 PEMEEEI
-68 LKFWKDNDIFKKSLE
+68 LKFWKDNDTFKKSLE

-113 YKDLFPRYKTMQGFY
+113 YKDLFPRYKTMQGYY

-151 INSKQEIEK
+151 LNSKQDIEK
-160 YGIEEFN
+160 YGVEEFN

-178 KEWRNFTERIGF
+178 REWRRFTERIGF

-209 WWLLKKIWEKGL
+209 WWLIKKIWEKGL
-221 LYRGHKI
+221 LYKGYKI

-250 TEDPSIYVKFKVK
+250 TEDPSIFVKFRVK

-284 ALAVHPEEDY
+284 ALAVHPEEEY
-294 VKLKINDE
+294 VKVKHNNE
-302 YYILAEKRIPYV
+302 YYILAEKRLPYI
-314 FHETNYEIV
+314 FEEGTYEIV
-323 ETKKGKELE
+323 EKKKGKEIE
-332 RIHYEPLFTF
+332 KAYYEPLFTF
-342 LPIDKDSHYVVLGE
+342 LPVDKDAYYVVLGD

-374 DEDFQVGKKYDLPF
+374 DEDFQLGKKYDLPF

-393 QNGRFIK
+393 QNGKFIK
-400 EVTPWA
+400 EIKPWA

-416 IIENLKERNLL
+416 IIEYLKERNLL
-427 YKEEKYTHTYPF
+427 LKEEKYTHTYPF

-444 TPLIYYARASW
+444 TPLIYYARSSW

-460 AVKENLIKNN
+460 AIKEDLLNN
-470 KKINWYPEYIKDG
+470 NRKINWYPEHIKEG

-493 DWSLSRERYWG
+493 DWALSRERYWG

-510 ICDSCGHEECIGS
+510 VCDSCGHEECIGS
-523 YKELGIEN
+523 YEELGITDTK
-531 MENFDP
+531 NFDP
-537 HKPYIDKIT
+537 HKPYIDQIT
-546 LKCPKCDGVMH
+546 LKCPKCGGTMH

-571 MPVAQWHYPFENEE
+571 MPVAQWHYPFENQE

-617 FDQPAYKNVLV
+617 FNEPAYKNVLV

-649 PWLILNKYGADA
+649 PWIILNKYGADA

-676 RFSPDSVNEAL
+676 RFAPDAVNEAL

-707 DQFDPNENSIPFSEL
+707 DGFDPNSHFVPFNEL
-722 EDLSDIWLISK
+722 EDHSDKWIISR
-733 LNSLIIKVKEE
+733 LNSLIVKVKND
-744 MEKFNATTAARAI
+744 MENFNATQAARSI

-783 KDKWSAYTTTFYVL
+783 KDKWTAYTVTYTVI
-797 KELSKLL
+797 KELSKLI
-804 APFIPFTSE
+804 APFIPFTAE
-813 KIYQEIVRNV
+813 KIYQEIVRV
-823 EKNSPESVHLCDY
+823 AEKNSPESVHLCDY
-836 PKENPSL
+836 PEEAKEL
-843 IDKRL
+843 IDTTL
-848 EENMDIVR
+848 EENMEIIK
-856 EIVASGR
+856 EIVTAGR

-873 RQPLA
+873 RQPLS

-887 LEKDIENLKKYI
+887 LEKDIEALKKYV
-899 QQELNIEDV
+899 QQELNVEEV
-908 IIGKP
+908 IMGSAESK
-913 EEGEKIL
+913 EGVL
-920 THKEEIFEI
+920 YHKEDAFEI
-929 SLDTN
+929 ELDTKL
-934 ITEDLLN
+934 TEELLN

-966 IKFYYKGSPRIKD
+966 IKFYYEGSQRIKN
-979 ILEKNKSEFAEE
+979 IIENNKEEFAEE
-991 ILATEIVEG
+991 ILAIEIKEG
-1000 YIPEN
+1000 NIPDSAYKKN
-1005 TYQKSIKVY
+1005 IKVY
-1014 DEEVLIG
+1014 DEELTVG
-1021 FEKV
+1021 FEKA

>member
-1 MGEDFIPS
+1 
-9 PFFYF
+9 
-14 YKTNKLD
+14 
-21 IRILCNILKPKILG
+21 
-35 IFTFLKSKIFGRRDN
+35 

-61 PKMEEEI
+61 PHMEEEI
-68 LKFWKDNDIFKKSLE
+68 MKFWKDKDTFKKSLE

-113 YKDLFPRYKTMQGFY
+113 YKDLFPRYKTMQGYY

-167 KKCKESVFRYE
+167 KKCRESVFRYE
-178 KEWRNFTERIGF
+178 KEWRLFTERIGF

-221 LYRGHKI
+221 LYKGYKI

-250 TEDPSIYVKFKVK
+250 TEDPSIFVKFKIK
-263 DQENTYFLAW
+263 NQDNTYFLAW

-284 ALAVHPEEDY
+284 ALAVHPDEDY
-294 VKLKINDE
+294 VKVKYNNE
-302 YYILAEKRIPYV
+302 YYILAEKRLTYV
-314 FHETNYEIV
+314 FPEGSYEII
-323 ETKKGKELE
+323 ERYKGKDLE
-332 RIHYEPLFTF
+332 KTYYEPLFNF
-342 LPIDKDSHYVVLGE
+342 LPIDKDSHYVVLGD

-374 DEDFQVGKKYDLPF
+374 DEDFQIGKKYDLPF

-393 QNGRFIK
+393 QNGKFIK
-400 EVTPWA
+400 EVEPWA

-416 IIENLKERNLL
+416 IIENLKNRNLL
-427 YKEEKYTHTYPF
+427 FKEEKYLHSYPF

-460 AVKENLIKNN
+460 AVKEDLLRNN
-470 KKINWYPEYIKDG
+470 QKINWYPEHIKEG

-510 ICDSCGHEECIGS
+510 ICESCGHQECIGS
-523 YKELGIEN
+523 YKELGITDTK
-531 MENFDP
+531 NFDP

-546 LKCPKCDGVMH
+546 LKCPKCGGTMY

-617 FDQPAYKNVLV
+617 FNEPAYKNVLV

-676 RFSPDSVNEAL
+676 RFSPDAVNEAL

-707 DQFDPNENSIPFSEL
+707 DGFDPTKNSIPLENL
-722 EDLSDIWLISK
+722 EDISDRWIISR
-733 LNSLIIKVKEE
+733 LNSLILKVKED
-744 MEKFNATTAARAI
+744 MDKFNVTSAARSI

-783 KDKWSAYTTTFYVL
+783 NDKWSAYTTTYTVI
-797 KELSKLL
+797 KELTKLL
-804 APFIPFTSE
+804 APFIPFTTE
-813 KIYQEIVRNV
+813 KIYQEIVRV
-823 EKNSPESVHLCDY
+823 AEKEAPESVHLCDY
-836 PKENPSL
+836 PQGETKY
-843 IDKRL
+843 IDSVL
-848 EENMDIVR
+848 EADMEIVRDIVT
-856 EIVASGR
+856 IGR

-873 RQPLA
+873 RQPLS
-878 KIWIKVDPK
+878 KIWINTKGNK
-887 LEKDIENLKKYI
+887 ENLEKLSKYI
-899 QQELNIEDV
+899 KQELNVND
-908 IIGKP
+908 IIFDKP
-913 EEGEKIL
+913 EVKENIL
-920 THKEEIFEI
+920 IHEDDNLQVGLDI
-929 SLDTN
+929 S
-934 ITEDLLN
+934 ITEDLLK

-959 KLDYTDR
+959 KLDYVDR
-966 IKFYYKGSPRIKD
+966 IKFYYQGSPKIKE
-979 ILEKNKSEFAEE
+979 IIEENKEELLEE
-991 ILATEIVEG
+991 ILAIEIYEG
-1000 YIPEN
+1000 KIPETAYKKN
-1005 TYQKSIKVY
+1005 IKVY
-1014 DEEVLIG
+1014 DEEILVG

>member
-1 MGEDFIPS
+1 
-9 PFFYF
+9 
-14 YKTNKLD
+14 L
-21 IRILCNILKPKILG
+21 RALR
-35 IFTFLKSKIFGRRDN
+35 FGRRDI

-61 PKMEEEI
+61 PEMEEEI
-68 LKFWKDNDIFKKSLE
+68 LKFWKDNDTFKKSLE

-113 YKDLFPRYKTMQGFY
+113 YKDLFPRYKTMQGYY

-151 INSKQEIEK
+151 LNSKQDIEK
-160 YGIEEFN
+160 YGVEEFN

-178 KEWRNFTERIGF
+178 REWRRFTERIGF

-209 WWLLKKIWEKGL
+209 WWLIKKIWEKGL
-221 LYRGHKI
+221 LYKGYKI

-250 TEDPSIYVKFKVK
+250 TEDPSIFVKFRVK
-263 DQENTYFLAW
+263 AQENTYFLAW

-284 ALAVHPEEDY
+284 ALAVHPEEEY
-294 VKLKINDE
+294 VKVKHNNE
-302 YYILAEKRIPYV
+302 YYILAEKRLPYI
-314 FHETNYEIV
+314 FEEGTYEIV
-323 ETKKGKELE
+323 EKKKGKEIE
-332 RIHYEPLFTF
+332 KAYYEPLFTF
-342 LPIDKDSHYVVLGE
+342 LPVDKDAYYVVLGD

-374 DEDFQVGKKYDLPF
+374 DEDFQLGKKYDLPF

-393 QNGRFIK
+393 QNGKFIK
-400 EVTPWA
+400 EIKPWA

-416 IIENLKERNLL
+416 IIEYLKERNLL
-427 YKEEKYTHTYPF
+427 LKEEKYTHTYPF

-444 TPLIYYARASW
+444 TPLIYYARSSW

-460 AVKENLIKNN
+460 AIKEDLLNN
-470 KKINWYPEYIKDG
+470 NRKINWYPEHIKEG

-493 DWSLSRERYWG
+493 DWALSRERYWG

-510 ICDSCGHEECIGS
+510 VCDSCGHEECIGS
-523 YKELGIEN
+523 YEELGITDTK
-531 MENFDP
+531 NFDP
-537 HKPYIDKIT
+537 HKPYIDQIT
-546 LKCPKCDGVMH
+546 LKCPKCGGTMH

-571 MPVAQWHYPFENEE
+571 MPVAQWHYPFENQE

-617 FDQPAYKNVLV
+617 FNEPAYKNVLV

-649 PWLILNKYGADA
+649 PWIILNKYGADA

-676 RFSPDSVNEAL
+676 RFAPDAVNEAL

-707 DQFDPNENSIPFSEL
+707 DGFDPNSHFVPFNEL
-722 EDLSDIWLISK
+722 EDHSDKWIISR
-733 LNSLIIKVKEE
+733 LNSLIVKVKND
-744 MEKFNATTAARAI
+744 MENFNATQAARSI

-783 KDKWSAYTTTFYVL
+783 KDKWTAYTVTYTVI
-797 KELSKLL
+797 KELSKLI
-804 APFIPFTSE
+804 APFIPFTAE
-813 KIYQEIVRNV
+813 KIYQEIVRV
-823 EKNSPESVHLCDY
+823 AEKNSPESVHLCDY
-836 PKENPSL
+836 PEEAKEL
-843 IDKRL
+843 IDTTL
-848 EENMDIVR
+848 EENMEIIK
-856 EIVASGR
+856 EIVTAGR

-873 RQPLA
+873 RQPLS

-887 LEKDIENLKKYI
+887 LEKDIEALKKYV
-899 QQELNIEDV
+899 QQELNVEEV
-908 IIGKP
+908 IMGSAESK
-913 EEGEKIL
+913 EGVL
-920 THKEEIFEI
+920 YHKEDAFEI
-929 SLDTN
+929 ELDTKL
-934 ITEDLLN
+934 TEELLN

-966 IKFYYKGSPRIKD
+966 IKFYYEGSQRIKN
-979 ILEKNKSEFAEE
+979 IIENNKEEFAEE
-991 ILATEIVEG
+991 ILAIEIKEG
-1000 YIPEN
+1000 NMPDSAYKKN
-1005 TYQKSIKVY
+1005 IKVY
-1014 DEEVLIG
+1014 DEELTVG
-1021 FEKV
+1021 FEKA